1 MFIPPEGLSLNPTQ
15 PPTQHQTH
23 REAPSSGNYI
33 LHFKLLKD
41 LSVIQLRVKVG
52 VILLSIRHSSQTNNP
67 EESLISWYHTPTC
80 VGVCCSCLLTTTS
93 RRRTKM
99 PVRKSNKSDFL
110 STNSLSILYLW
121 SWTTTWCWGWS
132 CSRRW
137 WTCRGSCSPACK
149 DTKKTRTGF
158 CYWAGIKKEKLAG
171 KLRKWNCTGWRPTR
185 HSHTTQSKFSFIYWL
200 QRWSAVHAV
209 GHLPLSIHGGFAYFS
224 FRSVD
229 LFALRP
235 HSWSTSGKDL

>member
-1 MFIPPEGLSLNPTQ
+1 MSELSPRLWNDSKSEQNPIWLQVFIPPEGLSLNPTR

-110 STNSLSILYLW
+110 STNTVYQFS
-121 SWTTTWCWGWS
+121 
-132 CSRRW
+132 
-137 WTCRGSCSPACK
+137 TCGAERPRDVEVEVVRGVDGHVEVLVRLHAK
-149 DTKKTRTGF
+149 IQKKHVQGF
-158 CYWAGIKKEKLAG
+158 VTELE
-171 KLRKWNCTGWRPTR
+171 
-185 HSHTTQSKFSFIYWL
+185 
-200 QRWSAVHAV
+200 
-209 GHLPLSIHGGFAYFS
+209 
-224 FRSVD
+224 
-229 LFALRP
+229 
-235 HSWSTSGKDL
+235 